1 VKCRADKNGFMNEQ
15 SVLRNALDGDI
26 NAFQSLFV
34 EFQDQ
39 LKSYLYR
46 LLASRNDA
54 EDITHD
60 TFIKAFDKLSTFKG
74 EASLKTW
81 VFKIATNLAYNYLQ
95 RKKRWTADVSE
106 QAKKLVLGNTVLRN
120 EIIMVHQNSEDS
132 RYDMKE
138 HIDTCFTCISKN
150 LPIENQI
157 VLILKDVYDFSVS
170 EICLI
175 MEKTEGTVKYLLQD
189 GRKTMT
195 EIFDDRCALVNKN
208 GVCHQCSE
216 LNGWFNPKE
225 DQQQALMKLDLVKGS
240 VKYDREE
247 LYRIRA
253 TLIKAIDPIRS
264 KGADL
269 QDILLKCNR
278 MAMGELQVPY

>member
-1 VKCRADKNGFMNEQ
+1 MNDDQ
-15 SVLRNALDGDI
+15 ILKNALGGDI
-26 NAFQSLFV
+26 HSFNTLFAGFQS
-34 EFQDQ
+34 Q

-46 LLASRNDA
+46 LLANRNDA

-60 TFIKAFDKLSTFKG
+60 TFIKAFDKLNSFKG
-74 EASLKTW
+74 ESSLKTW
-81 VFKIATNLAYNYLQ
+81 VFQIATNLAFTHLQ
-95 RKKRWTADVSE
+95 KLKRWTPDVSE
-106 QAKKLVLGNTVLRN
+106 QAKKLVLGNHVLRQ
-120 EIIMVHQNSEDS
+120 EIITVHENSPDA

-157 VLILKDVYDFSVS
+157 ALLLKDVYDFSVN

-175 MEKTEGTVKYLLQD
+175 LNKTEGVSKYLLQD

-195 EIFDDRCALVNKN
+195 DIFDNRCALVNKN

-216 LNGWFNPKE
+216 LNGWFNPKQN
-225 DQQQALMKLDLVKGS
+225 QQEELMKLDLVKGS
-240 VKYDREE
+240 KKFDRDE
-247 LYRIRA
+247 LYFVR
-253 TLIKAIDPIRS
+253 TKLIKAIDPLRS

-269 QDILLKCNR
+269 QDILLRCNR
-278 MAMGELQVPY
+278 IAMSEVALPAN

>member
-1 VKCRADKNGFMNEQ
+1 MNEQ
-15 SVLRNALDGDI
+15 ETLKNALGGDI
-26 NAFQSLFV
+26 NAFQSLFAT
-34 EFQDQ
+34 FQHQ

-46 LLASRNDA
+46 LLANRNDA
-54 EDITHD
+54 EDLTHD
-60 TFIKAFDKLSTFKG
+60 TFIKAFEKLATFKG

-81 VFKIATNLAYNYLQ
+81 VFQIATHLSYNYLQ
-95 RKKRWTADVSE
+95 RQKRWTPDVSE
-106 QAKKLVLGNTVLRN
+106 QAKKLVLENAALRN
-120 EIIMVHQNSEDS
+120 SIVKVHETATDA

-157 VLILKDVYDFSVS
+157 AIMLKDVYDFSVS

-175 MEKTEGTVKYLLQD
+175 LDKTAGIVKYLLQD

-195 EIFDDRCALVNKN
+195 DIFDNRCALVNKN

-225 DQQQALMKLDLVKGS
+225 DQQQALMKLDLVRGS
-240 VKYDREE
+240 KKYNREQ
-247 LYRIRA
+247 LYEMRT
-253 TLIKAIDPIRS
+253 TLVKAIDPLRS
-264 KGADL
+264 AGADL
-269 QDILLKCNR
+269 QEILLKCNTL
-278 MAMGELQVPY
+278 AMGEISA

>member
-1 VKCRADKNGFMNEQ
+1 MENINEQ
-15 SVLRNALDGDI
+15 TLKKALSGDI
-26 NAFQSLFV
+26 NAFQVLFA
-34 EFQDQ
+34 EFQNQ

-46 LLASRNDA
+46 LLANRNDA
-54 EDITHD
+54 EDLTHD

-81 VFKIATNLAYNYLQ
+81 VFQIATNLSYNYLQ
-95 RKKRWTADVSE
+95 RQKRWTADVSE
-106 QAKKLVLGNTVLRN
+106 QAKKMVLENEDLRN
-120 EIIMVHQNSEDS
+120 SIIKVYETSPAAT
-132 RYDMKE
+132 YDMKE

-157 VLILKDVYDFSVS
+157 ALMLKDVYDFSVA

-175 MEKTEGTVKYLLQD
+175 LDKTEGVIKYLLQD

-195 EIFDDRCALVNKN
+195 DIFDNRCALINKN

-216 LNGWFNPKE
+216 LNGWFNPKQN
-225 DQQQALMKLDLVKGS
+225 QQEALMKLDLVKGS
-240 VKYDREE
+240 KKYGRQE
-247 LYRIRA
+247 LYFMR
-253 TLIKAIDPIRS
+253 TNLVKAIDPLRS
-264 KGADL
+264 NGADL

-278 MAMGELQVPY
+278 MAMGEFTSN

>member
-1 VKCRADKNGFMNEQ
+1 MNEQ
-15 SVLRNALDGDI
+15 ETLKNALGGDI
-26 NAFQSLFV
+26 NAFQSLFAT
-34 EFQDQ
+34 FQHQ

-46 LLASRNDA
+46 LLANRNDA
-54 EDITHD
+54 EDLTHD
-60 TFIKAFDKLSTFKG
+60 TFIKAFEKLATFKG
-74 EASLKTW
+74 ESSLKTW
-81 VFKIATNLAYNYLQ
+81 VFQIATHLSYNYLQ
-95 RKKRWTADVSE
+95 RQKRWTPDVSE
-106 QAKKLVLGNTVLRN
+106 QAKKLVLENNDLRN
-120 EIIMVHQNSEDS
+120 SIVKVHETATDA

-157 VLILKDVYDFSVS
+157 AIMLKDVYDFSVS

-175 MEKTEGTVKYLLQD
+175 LDKTSGIVKYLLQD

-195 EIFDDRCALVNKN
+195 DIFDNRCALVNKN

-240 VKYDREE
+240 KKYNRDQ
-247 LYRIRA
+247 LYEIRT
-253 TLIKAIDPIRS
+253 TLVKAIDPLRS
-264 KGADL
+264 AGADL
-269 QDILLKCNR
+269 QEILLKCNSL
-278 MAMGELQVPY
+278 AMGEISA